1 MAVSKHQKANMH
13 AKTNSMLPTAMNSSL
28 PLRAIAMLGS
38 AAVVS
43 VELRTGGDGKSVIH
57 DGSSSM
63 GYGS

>member
-43 VELRTGGDGKSVIH
+43 EELRRREATENR
-57 DGSSSM
+57 
-63 GYGS
+63 